1 MDTKSF
7 RTHAHQLV
15 DWMANYMET
24 LSERPVMAQT
34 QPSEILAQL
43 PTQAPEQGEPFTA
56 LMQDFEQIILP
67 GMTHWQHPRFFGYF
81 PANSS
86 PPSVLAEMLTATLGA
101 QCMSWITSPAAAELE
116 ERVMEWLRTLLGL
129 PNHWSGVIQDTAS
142 TATLCALLTAREQ
155 ANGFQ
160 SNRIGLSQAPRY
172 TVYCSQEIHSS
183 IDKAARIA
191 GLGTDQVRK
200 LPVDDN
206 LALIP
211 SALEQAIAEDRQAG
225 YHPLCV
231 VAAFGTTSSTAIDPL
246 AEIGVICAREGL
258 WLHVDAAYAGTALVL
273 PEVRPLLP
281 GLDYAD
287 SFVFNPHKWM
297 LTNFDCSAYYVRD
310 AAALKQ
316 TFELTPEYLKTDL
329 DKQVNNYR
337 DWGVQLGRRFRA
349 LKLWFVLRSYG
360 AEGIRAILRNHLAWA
375 QELASQV
382 DAHPAFE
389 RLAPVP
395 FNLVCFR
402 ATPAELAPEQW
413 DTHNEQLM
421 RTLNNSG
428 QLFMTHTR
436 LQGKYTLR
444 LVIGQTQVTHADVQA
459 AWQQIQT
466 TSAQLCA

>member
-1 MDTKSF
+1 
-7 RTHAHQLV
+7 
-15 DWMANYMET
+15 
-24 LSERPVMAQT
+24 
-34 QPSEILAQL
+34 
-43 PTQAPEQGEPFTA
+43 
-56 LMQDFEQIILP
+56 
-67 GMTHWQHPRFFGYF
+67 
-81 PANSS
+81 
-86 PPSVLAEMLTATLGA
+86 MLTATLGA

-116 ERVMEWLRTLLGL
+116 ERVMEWLRSLLGL
-129 PNHWSGVIQDTAS
+129 PEHWSGVIQDTAS

-160 SNRIGLSQAPRY
+160 SNHIGLSQAPRY

-191 GLGTDQVRK
+191 GLGSDQVRK
-200 LPVDDN
+200 LPVDEH

-211 SALEQAIAEDRQAG
+211 SALEQAMAEDRVAG

-246 AEIGVICAREGL
+246 EAIGRLCQREKL
-258 WLHVDAAYAGTALVL
+258 WLHVDAAYAGNALIL

-281 GLDYAD
+281 GLEYVD

-297 LTNFDCSAYYVRD
+297 LTNFDCTAYYVRD
-310 AAALKQ
+310 AAALKH

-337 DWGVQLGRRFRA
+337 DWGIQLGRRFRA

-375 QELASQV
+375 QELANQV
-382 DAHPAFE
+382 DDHAEFE

-402 ATPAELAPEQW
+402 ATPKALDAEQW
-413 DTHNEQLM
+413 DAHNEQLL
-421 RTLNNSG
+421 RTLNHSG

-436 LQGKYTLR
+436 LQGQYTLR
-444 LVIGQTQVTHADVQA
+444 LVIGQTQVTHADVQE

-466 TSAQLCA
+466 TSTQLLEEQ

>member
-1 MDTKSF
+1 
-7 RTHAHQLV
+7 
-15 DWMANYMET
+15 
-24 LSERPVMAQT
+24 
-34 QPSEILAQL
+34 
-43 PTQAPEQGEPFTA
+43 
-56 LMQDFEQIILP
+56 
-67 GMTHWQHPRFFGYF
+67 
-81 PANSS
+81 
-86 PPSVLAEMLTATLGA
+86 
-101 QCMSWITSPAAAELE
+101 
-116 ERVMEWLRTLLGL
+116 
-129 PNHWSGVIQDTAS
+129 
-142 TATLCALLTAREQ
+142 
-155 ANGFQ
+155 
-160 SNRIGLSQAPRY
+160 
-172 TVYCSQEIHSS
+172 
-183 IDKAARIA
+183 
-191 GLGTDQVRK
+191 
-200 LPVDDN
+200 
-206 LALIP
+206 
-211 SALEQAIAEDRQAG
+211 
-225 YHPLCV
+225 
-231 VAAFGTTSSTAIDPL
+231 
-246 AEIGVICAREGL
+246 
-258 WLHVDAAYAGTALVL
+258 
-273 PEVRPLLP
+273 
-281 GLDYAD
+281 LDYAD

-466 TSAQLCA
+466 TSTQLCA